1 MALTARDIE
10 ILEWK
15 IEKLNERIANMIFYG
30 INQKKIEK
38 ATEQR
43 DRYQQQLDQ
52 G

>member
-15 IEKLNERIANMIFYG
+15 IERLNERIASMIFYEL
-30 INQKKIEK
+30 NQKKIDK
-38 ATEQR
+38 ATAQR
-43 DRYQQQLDQ
+43 DRYQDQLDQ